1 MSCHLYGDA
10 GRHECKG
17 RQPNSAVGT
26 AQAGRI
32 SGLFNLLNLVV
43 MDKMQSR
50 QREKVQDG
58 IITVL
63 FTILAFILTVMV
75 INVANAM
82 GMN

>member
-1 MSCHLYGDA
+1 MNAEARSG
-10 GRHECKG
+10 
-17 RQPNSAVGT
+17 
-26 AQAGRI
+26 GRI

-63 FTILAFILTVMV
+63 FTILMFVLTIMV

>member
-1 MSCHLYGDA
+1 M
-10 GRHECKG
+10 E
-17 RQPNSAVGT
+17 
-26 AQAGRI
+26 
-32 SGLFNLLNLVV
+32 
-43 MDKMQSR
+43 KMQSR